1 MIRTI
6 LLAGLLAS
14 AVILY
19 AFNSKH
25 DGWWGWGKRG
35 SGVERTDTRE
45 VAKFTGIDVGGAFN
59 VDVTCGQETKI
70 EVTADDNLLQD
81 IETSVRGNTLYIET
95 KQNISPR
102 TKVRIHITTPNIDDV
117 QSSGASDLVLNNI
130 INEKLHIETS
140 GAGSVKASVKTGKLT
155 VETSGAGNVLLSG
168 NADTFS
174 VETSGAAEI
183 KARDLKTKNAR
194 IDVSGAGDVELS
206 VSDELSV
213 SVSGAGDI
221 RYYGSPKTVSKEVS
235 GAGSVTKK
243 GE

>member
-14 AVILY
+14 GVILY

-35 SGVERTDTRE
+35 SGVERAEIRE
-45 VAKFTGIDVGGAFN
+45 VEKFTGIDVGGAFN
-59 VDVTCGQETKI
+59 VEVTCGKETKI
-70 EVTADDNLLQD
+70 EVLADDNLLED
-81 IETSVRGNTLYIET
+81 IGTSVRGSTLYIET

-102 TKVRIHITTPNIDDV
+102 TKIRIHITTPNVDDV
-117 QSSGASDLVLNNI
+117 QSSGASDIVLNNVS
-130 INEKLHIETS
+130 NEKLHIETS
-140 GAGSVKASVKTGKLT
+140 GAGSVKASVKTDKLS
-155 VETSGAGNVLLSG
+155 VETSGAGNVVLSG
-168 NADTFS
+168 NAETFS
-174 VETSGAAEI
+174 IETSGAADV

-206 VSDELSV
+206 VSNELNV
-213 SVSGAGDI
+213 TVSGAGDI

-243 GE
+243 GD

>member
-14 AVILY
+14 GVILY

-35 SGVERTDTRE
+35 SGVERTESRDA
-45 VAKFTGIDVGGAFN
+45 AKFTGIDVGGAFN
-59 VDVTCGQETKI
+59 VEVTCGKETKI
-70 EVTADDNLLQD
+70 EVSADDNLLED
-81 IETSVRGNTLYIET
+81 ISTSVRGNTLYIET

-102 TKVRIHITTPNIDDV
+102 TKVHIRITTPNIDDV
-117 QSSGASDLVLNNI
+117 QSSGASDIVLNNV
-130 INEKLHIETS
+130 NNDKLHIETS
-140 GAGSVKASVKTGKLT
+140 GAGSVKASVTTGKLT
-155 VETSGAGNVLLSG
+155 VETSGAGNVALEG
-168 NADTFS
+168 NAETFS

-183 KARDLKTKNAR
+183 KARGLKTKNAR
-194 IDVSGAGDVELS
+194 VDVSGAGDVELS
-206 VSDELSV
+206 VSEELNV

-221 RYYGSPKTVSKEVS
+221 RYHGNPKTVSKEVS

-243 GE
+243 GD